1 MSGNATIKL
10 KTPIQGHESPV
21 SEIVLR
27 EPKYSDVMAL
37 GEPAAFARSEGGMI
51 YQAEKDGIIQ
61 SYIERLIVEPK
72 DTGLL
77 AQLSLT
83 DTLQLKEAVFGFFHT
98 ARAAISN

>member
-1 MSGNATIKL
+1 MPGNVTVKL
-10 KTPIQGHESPV
+10 VDPIQGHEGPIG
-21 SEIVLR
+21 EIVFR

-61 SYIERLIVEPK
+61 AYIERLIVEPK

-77 AQLSLT
+77 SQLSLA
-83 DTLQLKEAVFGFFHT
+83 DTLQLKETVFGFFQT
-98 ARAAISN
+98 ARAAISS